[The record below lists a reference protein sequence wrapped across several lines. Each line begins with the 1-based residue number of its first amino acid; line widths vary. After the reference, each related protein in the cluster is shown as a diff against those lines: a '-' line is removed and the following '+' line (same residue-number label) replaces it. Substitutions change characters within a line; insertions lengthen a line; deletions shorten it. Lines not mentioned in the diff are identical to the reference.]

1 MNRSWIYIFIGVLFE
16 VVWVTGFKHAADVW
30 TWAATVVSLVVSFAL
45 IIAASAKLPVGTV
58 YAVFTGLGTVGTVV
72 VEMVL
77 FDEPARPIK
86 LVLIAIL
93 LAGVIGL
100 KVIGGGA
107 PANGPKEAKG

>member
-16 VVWVTGFKHAADVW
+16 VIWVTGFKHATDVW
-30 TWAATVVSLVVSFAL
+30 TWAATVVSLIVSFAL
-45 IIAASAKLPVGTV
+45 IISASAKLPVGTV

-72 VEMVL
+72 VEMVM
-77 FDEPARPIK
+77 FDEPARPLK

-100 KVIGGGA
+100 KVIGGES
-107 PANGPKEAKG
+107 PADHPKEAKG